1 MLYFFLPALGPDYF
15 SGFMGFY
22 LSAREGVPDLDN
34 WQICL
39 FGPKGLKDLMKAST
53 FDADYFTN
61 VEVVEF
67 PDNLD
72 QPIQKQASAD
82 SMAVDE
88 ESKQALSPT
97 FKKADLT
104 YIDELQRVAYRD
116 ANATIVPLRAVSED
130 SSKPDVF
137 SFVVIPAQTR
147 GKFLP
152 QIAAKLGCKPK
163 EHYKTL
169 IDGNSVTLPDG
180 TVVMPEQV

>member
-1 MLYFFLPALGPDYF
+1 
-15 SGFMGFY
+15 
-22 LSAREGVPDLDN
+22 
-34 WQICL
+34 
-39 FGPKGLKDLMKAST
+39 
-53 FDADYFTN
+53 
-61 VEVVEF
+61 
-67 PDNLD
+67 
-72 QPIQKQASAD
+72 
-82 SMAVDE
+82 MAVDE

-116 ANATIVPLRAVSED
+116 TNAIIVPLRAVSED